1 MAGAIGGSADKDIA
15 HRDVTPNN
23 FGHSVGRGYLF
34 DFSAGKVL
42 CPLLFQP
49 CLCYQDISAAQAVT
63 PCHPWKAVWPTC
75 ILFSQAC
82 KFCKVTPA
90 VPSQYCVG
98 MHGVLQLC
106 FCAQD
111 MASNGWQ
118 RPRSAN
124 SLSSITGTVLWA
136 PLAVLEG
143 EQHSESSML
152 EGLFISSLSISCNGK
167 LAGRHAMRPSQLKL
181 CARLRRGQLT
191 RLELDELPNIAPHL
205 KPLILPL
212 HDLFYPKALPQ
223 GFPLKARTY
232 NTEVTR
238 HMVQA
243 LCKSVSFGLD
253 V

>member
-1 MAGAIGGSADKDIA
+1 MQILQGHTYSAI
-15 HRDVTPNN
+15 T
-23 FGHSVGRGYLF
+23 
-34 DFSAGKVL
+34 VL
-42 CPLLFQP
+42 CMHVR
-49 CLCYQDISAAQAVT
+49 SVA
-63 PCHPWKAVWPTC
+63 
-75 ILFSQAC
+75 SM
-82 KFCKVTPA
+82 FCV
-90 VPSQYCVG
+90 
-98 MHGVLQLC
+98 
-106 FCAQD
+106 QD

-124 SLSSITGTVLWA
+124 SLSSITGTILWA

-152 EGLFISSLSISCNGK
+152 EGLFISSLSISCSGK

-232 NTEVTR
+232 NTKVTTQ
-238 HMVQA
+238 MVQE
-243 LCKSVSFGLD
+243 LCKSVSHDL
-253 V
+253 VV